1 MDTILP
7 TNETSEFEGRLYLN
21 PQIQLDEGS
30 NFIDNL
36 RATQTQQ
43 NQEIAQQ
50 THNLGTDVPSN
61 LGGLTGAGS
70 YFTSRYQTPQTNAAV
85 SDLRAA
91 AQAQA
96 LNQVLQNQQDM
107 WRKRYNDAYRSY
119 QKNAYDKSNSGGSGG
134 SGGGGGNSSTW
145 NGNVVDVPTNLSAT
159 ESLTLSSDSPDD
171 MGTGVT
177 WTIEMGSVGTDKT
190 VWHRVDT
197 TKPKSDPE
205 YETIWE
211 QEEDGTLKR
220 IR

>member
-21 PQIQLDEGS
+21 PQIQLDESS

-50 THNLGTDVPSN
+50 THNLGTDIPSN
-61 LGGLTGAGS
+61 LGGLTGANS
-70 YFTSRYQTPQTNAAV
+70 YFTSRYQTPQTNAIV
-85 SDLRAA
+85 SDLRAT

-119 QKNAYDKSNSGGSGG
+119 QKRSGGGGSGGGSG
-134 SGGGGGNSSTW
+134 SGGGGGGDDGNSSTW
-145 NGNVVDVPTNLSAT
+145 DGETLLNPTDGNDGNDGNGGNENSRTDTPPNPDDYYVTGEEQTQKIQERIKEKTNIDVPDWMINVLK
-159 ESLTLSSDSPDD
+159 
-171 MGTGVT
+171 
-177 WTIEMGSVGTDKT
+177 IVG
-190 VWHRVDT
+190 
-197 TKPKSDPE
+197 
-205 YETIWE
+205 
-211 QEEDGTLKR
+211 
-220 IR
+220 